1 MKKRFREFIE
11 DFTAG
16 YTEEELRNK
25 KYMAIQIRET
35 ADESETF
42 ENAVFEIGVRTIVK
56 HIAKKIGKEGIP
68 VHEVDEKEAIRLL
81 LGLKLY
87 SIHTLSD
94 EDGVPEGK
102 VCVFSMVDD
111 EENKRRFK
119 NLIIFDYGELRI
131 TDFY

>member
-11 DFTAG
+11 DFAAD

-56 HIAKKIGKEGIP
+56 HIAKKIGNNGVP
-68 VHEVDEKEAIRLL
+68 VHEVNEKEAINLL
-81 LGLKLY
+81 LGMKLH
-87 SIHTLSD
+87 SIYTLSD
-94 EDGVPEGK
+94 KDGVPEGK
-102 VCVFSMVDD
+102 VCVFATTYD

-119 NLIIFDYGELRI
+119 NLVIFDYGELRI

>member
-1 MKKRFREFIE
+1 MKKRFKEFIE
-11 DFTAG
+11 EFAAD
-16 YTEEELRNK
+16 YIKEELKNK
-25 KYMAIQIRET
+25 KYMADQIRET
-35 ADESETF
+35 ADENDTF
-42 ENAVFEIGVRTIVK
+42 ENVVFEIGVHAMIKRLTKMIRE
-56 HIAKKIGKEGIP
+56 EGIP
-68 VHEVDEKEAIRLL
+68 VHEVDEKEAIQLL

>member
-1 MKKRFREFIE
+1 MKKKFREFIE
-11 DFTAG
+11 DFAEG

-35 ADESETF
+35 ADENDTF
-42 ENAVFEIGVRTIVK
+42 ENVVFEIGVHTMVK
-56 HIAKKIGKEGIP
+56 RLTKVIGKEGIP
-68 VHEVDEKEAIRLL
+68 VYEVDEKEAIRLL

>member
-1 MKKRFREFIE
+1 MKKKFREFIE
-11 DFTAG
+11 DFAEG
-16 YTEEELRNK
+16 YTEEDLRNK

-42 ENAVFEIGVRTIVK
+42 ENAVFEIGVHTMVK
-56 HIAKKIGKEGIP
+56 RFTKVIGKEGIP